1 MFGLIKKIF
10 FGLLTDIVIA
20 SNHTKSVSLS
30 SQKCMTQP
38 TLINLHP
45 NENSQEFHFYPFAV
59 KLDRCVRSCN
69 TLNDLSNKVC
79 IPSKTEDLNLSV
91 FNMITRMNESKH

>member
-10 FGLLTDIVIA
+10 IGLLTDLDNGF
-20 SNHTKSVSLS
+20 NHTKCVSLS
-30 SQKCMTQP
+30 NQKCMTHP

-45 NENSQEFHFYPFAV
+45 NEYSQKFHYYPFAV
-59 KLDRCVRSCN
+59 KLDRCGGSCN

-79 IPSKTEDLNLSV
+79 VLNKTK
-91 FNMITRMNESKH
+91 I